1 MKYYGNQIWNAATPS
16 IRKATL
22 LMDEAAFR
30 ILQQQLEQYQLNYY
44 AAEKNGK
51 VKMVINYNDSHDIQ
65 KLIGK
70 KTASQIHWFPKSR
83 HYAPPAFNIIGNTKY
98 QELSQKSY
106 IRGNT
111 DLVLQV
117 AKQLEE
123 QGISFSGRIYNQNR
137 ATLTVQDQDQEKVLR
152 LYHDISEKRAAQYH
166 DAAALETVDISLS
179 NLPQQTFDEILPY
192 LKQTDISFSAR
203 AEKDHCIFSISQ
215 KDTGIFYQALVQ
227 AKFRSE
233 FHKGLKEL
241 GFTEQQD
248 AFLEP
253 FSVFLATQEA
263 AGKLTLDYTAYLN
276 PNYSNQQLQMI
287 CDLFQ
292 EYHKQSITEQ
302 ISADNPVLQKL
313 QQQKSQFD
321 AEITLNS
328 IIGNNP
334 FQPEQKNALIAAIQI
349 GIPHEL
355 LKKIDN
361 TYSAETINDFIQ
373 VYQTY
378 DMQKIQS
385 FLDSHQ
391 PETDSHSQ
399 EREKNSLT
407 KAFDEIKERFAQTE
421 QQALFLD
428 RLEKFVE
435 KNHITNN
442 VISSAFEKSHGF
454 RSAYGNE
461 KLLSSR
467 IFFGRLHPVSE
478 AIEHAVSNKTTV
490 IQTEP
495 QKAEPKP
502 TAEKEPSSVT
512 QEDFDVL
519 RTLEPRKSILNL
531 TEDELTAIPTW
542 KERFQKELA
551 EKSPFYRLEQ
561 GEWRDQEATQIPILS
576 IPSHDADFQS
586 VRADIKSRN
595 IERGSFT
602 NTDTGW
608 TIQVSRNGLEDSVKY
623 GHQHHDNA
631 VYDMLYQ
638 LPKLVEESIFL
649 DSTISEK
656 NNKNKAN
663 NTAFMH
669 KLYAVCKI
677 DDQPYLAKLTIEEF
691 ADGQKDTLKRMYN
704 VQDIKIEPLRL
715 LEFTDKQLARSV
727 LNDSTI
733 SIADLFTVVKEFDH
747 DFYLN
752 RTPQKASEHT
762 IQAEPNIPVP
772 DEITPDSSIESTPPP
787 IEKSTDSIEK
797 DTASHSQ
804 ESEVASSPEKEKNFT
819 ITNESLGEG
828 GLKSKFKNNITA
840 VKTLKTLEQEN
851 RSATD
856 AEKEILSKYVG
867 WGGIPQAFDKNNE
880 SWSTEYSQLKELLT
894 HQEYRQANASVLDA
908 FYTSPV
914 VIERQNGYK
923 SGFKYLP

>member
-30 ILQQQLEQYQLNYY
+30 ILQQQLEQYRLNYY

-123 QGISFSGRIYNQNR
+123 QGISFSGRVYNQNR

-152 LYHDISEKRAAQYH
+152 FYHDTSEKRAAQH
-166 DAAALETVDISLS
+166 QAAAALETVDISLP

-233 FHKGLKEL
+233 FHKSLKEL

-263 AGKLTLDYTAYLN
+263 SGKLTLDYTAYLN
-276 PNYSNQQLQMI
+276 PNYSNQQLQMV

-391 PETDSHSQ
+391 PETDNHSQ
-399 EREKNSLT
+399 GQEKNSLT
-407 KAFDEIKERFAQTE
+407 KAFDEIKKRFAQTE

-442 VISSAFEKSHGF
+442 IISSAFEKSHGF

-772 DEITPDSSIESTPPP
+772 DEITPDSSIEESTPPP
-787 IEKSTDSIEK
+787 IEKNTDSIEE

-804 ESEVASSPEKEKNFT
+804 KSEVASSPEKEKNFT

-867 WGGIPQAFDKNNE
+867 WGGIRIMNLGVQ
-880 SWSTEYSQLKELLT
+880 SIHS
-894 HQEYRQANASVLDA
+894 
-908 FYTSPV
+908 
-914 VIERQNGYK
+914 
-923 SGFKYLP
+923 

>member
-30 ILQQQLEQYQLNYY
+30 ILQQQLEQYRLNYY

-83 HYAPPAFNIIGNTKY
+83 HYVPPAFNIIGNTKY

-137 ATLTVQDQDQEKVLR
+137 ATLTVQDKDQEKVLR
-152 LYHDISEKRAAQYH
+152 FYHDISEKRAAQYQ
-166 DAAALETVDISLS
+166 DAAALETVDISLP

-227 AKFRSE
+227 AKSRSE
-233 FHKGLKEL
+233 FHKSLKEL

-263 AGKLTLDYTAYLN
+263 EGKLTLDYTAYLN
-276 PNYSNQQLQMI
+276 PNYSNQQLQMV

-399 EREKNSLT
+399 AREKNSLT

-442 VISSAFEKSHGF
+442 IISSAFEKSHGF

-733 SIADLFTVVKEFDH
+733 SIADLFTVVKEFEA
-747 DFYLN
+747 
-752 RTPQKASEHT
+752 TPHNCQTS
-762 IQAEPNIPVP
+762 
-772 DEITPDSSIESTPPP
+772 
-787 IEKSTDSIEK
+787 
-797 DTASHSQ
+797 
-804 ESEVASSPEKEKNFT
+804 KNM
-819 ITNESLGEG
+819 I
-828 GLKSKFKNNITA
+828 
-840 VKTLKTLEQEN
+840 
-851 RSATD
+851 
-856 AEKEILSKYVG
+856 
-867 WGGIPQAFDKNNE
+867 
-880 SWSTEYSQLKELLT
+880 
-894 HQEYRQANASVLDA
+894 
-908 FYTSPV
+908 
-914 VIERQNGYK
+914 
-923 SGFKYLP
+923 

>member
-638 LPKLVEESIFL
+638 LPKLVEESI
-649 DSTISEK
+649 
-656 NNKNKAN
+656 
-663 NTAFMH
+663 
-669 KLYAVCKI
+669 LY
-677 DDQPYLAKLTIEEF
+677 L
-691 ADGQKDTLKRMYN
+691 LK
-704 VQDIKIEPLRL
+704 
-715 LEFTDKQLARSV
+715 
-727 LNDSTI
+727 
-733 SIADLFTVVKEFDH
+733 
-747 DFYLN
+747 
-752 RTPQKASEHT
+752 
-762 IQAEPNIPVP
+762 
-772 DEITPDSSIESTPPP
+772 
-787 IEKSTDSIEK
+787 
-797 DTASHSQ
+797 
-804 ESEVASSPEKEKNFT
+804 
-819 ITNESLGEG
+819 
-828 GLKSKFKNNITA
+828 
-840 VKTLKTLEQEN
+840 
-851 RSATD
+851 
-856 AEKEILSKYVG
+856 
-867 WGGIPQAFDKNNE
+867 
-880 SWSTEYSQLKELLT
+880 
-894 HQEYRQANASVLDA
+894 
-908 FYTSPV
+908 
-914 VIERQNGYK
+914 
-923 SGFKYLP
+923 

>member
-30 ILQQQLEQYQLNYY
+30 ILQQQLEQYRLNYY

-123 QGISFSGRIYNQNR
+123 QGISFSGRVYNQNR

-152 LYHDISEKRAAQYH
+152 FYHDTSEKRAAQH
-166 DAAALETVDISLS
+166 QAAAALETVDISLP

-233 FHKGLKEL
+233 FHKSLKEL

-263 AGKLTLDYTAYLN
+263 SGKLTLDYTAYLN
-276 PNYSNQQLQMI
+276 PNYSNQQLQMV

-334 FQPEQKNALIAAIQI
+334 FRPEQKNALIAAIQI

-391 PETDSHSQ
+391 PETDNHSQ
-399 EREKNSLT
+399 GQEKNSLT
-407 KAFDEIKERFAQTE
+407 KAFDEIKKRFAQTE
-421 QQALFLD
+421 KQALFLD

-435 KNHITNN
+435 KNHITSN

-478 AIEHAVSNKTTV
+478 AIEQAVSNKTAV
-490 IQTEP
+490 IQTES

-502 TAEKEPSSVT
+502 IAEKEPSSVT

-531 TEDELTAIPTW
+531 TEDELATIPTW

-561 GEWRDQEATQIPILS
+561 GEWRNQETTQIPILS

-602 NTDTGW
+602 NADTGW

-638 LPKLVEESIFL
+638 LPKLVEESC
-649 DSTISEK
+649 E
-656 NNKNKAN
+656 
-663 NTAFMH
+663 
-669 KLYAVCKI
+669 
-677 DDQPYLAKLTIEEF
+677 LTRE
-691 ADGQKDTLKRMYN
+691 T
-704 VQDIKIEPLRL
+704 
-715 LEFTDKQLARSV
+715 
-727 LNDSTI
+727 
-733 SIADLFTVVKEFDH
+733 
-747 DFYLN
+747 
-752 RTPQKASEHT
+752 
-762 IQAEPNIPVP
+762 
-772 DEITPDSSIESTPPP
+772 
-787 IEKSTDSIEK
+787 
-797 DTASHSQ
+797 
-804 ESEVASSPEKEKNFT
+804 
-819 ITNESLGEG
+819 
-828 GLKSKFKNNITA
+828 
-840 VKTLKTLEQEN
+840 
-851 RSATD
+851 
-856 AEKEILSKYVG
+856 
-867 WGGIPQAFDKNNE
+867 
-880 SWSTEYSQLKELLT
+880 
-894 HQEYRQANASVLDA
+894 
-908 FYTSPV
+908 
-914 VIERQNGYK
+914 
-923 SGFKYLP
+923 

>member
-715 LEFTDKQLARSV
+715 LV
-727 LNDSTI
+727 LC
-733 SIADLFTVVKEFDH
+733 
-747 DFYLN
+747 
-752 RTPQKASEHT
+752 
-762 IQAEPNIPVP
+762 NI
-772 DEITPDSSIESTPPP
+772 
-787 IEKSTDSIEK
+787 
-797 DTASHSQ
+797 
-804 ESEVASSPEKEKNFT
+804 
-819 ITNESLGEG
+819 
-828 GLKSKFKNNITA
+828 
-840 VKTLKTLEQEN
+840 
-851 RSATD
+851 
-856 AEKEILSKYVG
+856 
-867 WGGIPQAFDKNNE
+867 
-880 SWSTEYSQLKELLT
+880 
-894 HQEYRQANASVLDA
+894 
-908 FYTSPV
+908 
-914 VIERQNGYK
+914 
-923 SGFKYLP
+923 

>member
-30 ILQQQLEQYQLNYY
+30 ILQQQLEQYRLNYY

-83 HYAPPAFNIIGNTKY
+83 HYVPPAFNIIGNTKY

-137 ATLTVQDQDQEKVLR
+137 ATLTVQDKDQEKVLR
-152 LYHDISEKRAAQYH
+152 FYHDISEKRAAQYQ
-166 DAAALETVDISLS
+166 DAAALETVDISLP

-233 FHKGLKEL
+233 FHKSLKEL

-276 PNYSNQQLQMI
+276 PNYSNQQLQMV

-385 FLDSHQ
+385 FL
-391 PETDSHSQ
+391 P
-399 EREKNSLT
+399 
-407 KAFDEIKERFAQTE
+407 
-421 QQALFLD
+421 
-428 RLEKFVE
+428 
-435 KNHITNN
+435 
-442 VISSAFEKSHGF
+442 
-454 RSAYGNE
+454 
-461 KLLSSR
+461 
-467 IFFGRLHPVSE
+467 
-478 AIEHAVSNKTTV
+478 
-490 IQTEP
+490 
-495 QKAEPKP
+495 
-502 TAEKEPSSVT
+502 
-512 QEDFDVL
+512 
-519 RTLEPRKSILNL
+519 
-531 TEDELTAIPTW
+531 
-542 KERFQKELA
+542 
-551 EKSPFYRLEQ
+551 
-561 GEWRDQEATQIPILS
+561 LS
-576 IPSHDADFQS
+576 I
-586 VRADIKSRN
+586 
-595 IERGSFT
+595 
-602 NTDTGW
+602 
-608 TIQVSRNGLEDSVKY
+608 
-623 GHQHHDNA
+623 
-631 VYDMLYQ
+631 
-638 LPKLVEESIFL
+638 
-649 DSTISEK
+649 K
-656 NNKNKAN
+656 N
-663 NTAFMH
+663 
-669 KLYAVCKI
+669 
-677 DDQPYLAKLTIEEF
+677 
-691 ADGQKDTLKRMYN
+691 
-704 VQDIKIEPLRL
+704 
-715 LEFTDKQLARSV
+715 
-727 LNDSTI
+727 
-733 SIADLFTVVKEFDH
+733 
-747 DFYLN
+747 
-752 RTPQKASEHT
+752 
-762 IQAEPNIPVP
+762 
-772 DEITPDSSIESTPPP
+772 
-787 IEKSTDSIEK
+787 
-797 DTASHSQ
+797 
-804 ESEVASSPEKEKNFT
+804 
-819 ITNESLGEG
+819 
-828 GLKSKFKNNITA
+828 
-840 VKTLKTLEQEN
+840 
-851 RSATD
+851 
-856 AEKEILSKYVG
+856 
-867 WGGIPQAFDKNNE
+867 
-880 SWSTEYSQLKELLT
+880 
-894 HQEYRQANASVLDA
+894 
-908 FYTSPV
+908 
-914 VIERQNGYK
+914 
-923 SGFKYLP
+923 

>member
-166 DAAALETVDISLS
+166 DAAALETVDISLP

-435 KNHITNN
+435 KNHID
-442 VISSAFEKSHGF
+442 
-454 RSAYGNE
+454 R
-461 KLLSSR
+461 LSSQVQ
-467 IFFGRLHPVSE
+467 H
-478 AIEHAVSNKTTV
+478 N
-490 IQTEP
+490 Q
-495 QKAEPKP
+495 
-502 TAEKEPSSVT
+502 
-512 QEDFDVL
+512 
-519 RTLEPRKSILNL
+519 RK
-531 TEDELTAIPTW
+531 
-542 KERFQKELA
+542 
-551 EKSPFYRLEQ
+551 
-561 GEWRDQEATQIPILS
+561 
-576 IPSHDADFQS
+576 
-586 VRADIKSRN
+586 
-595 IERGSFT
+595 
-602 NTDTGW
+602 
-608 TIQVSRNGLEDSVKY
+608 
-623 GHQHHDNA
+623 
-631 VYDMLYQ
+631 
-638 LPKLVEESIFL
+638 
-649 DSTISEK
+649 
-656 NNKNKAN
+656 
-663 NTAFMH
+663 
-669 KLYAVCKI
+669 
-677 DDQPYLAKLTIEEF
+677 
-691 ADGQKDTLKRMYN
+691 
-704 VQDIKIEPLRL
+704 
-715 LEFTDKQLARSV
+715 
-727 LNDSTI
+727 
-733 SIADLFTVVKEFDH
+733 
-747 DFYLN
+747 
-752 RTPQKASEHT
+752 
-762 IQAEPNIPVP
+762 
-772 DEITPDSSIESTPPP
+772 
-787 IEKSTDSIEK
+787 
-797 DTASHSQ
+797 
-804 ESEVASSPEKEKNFT
+804 
-819 ITNESLGEG
+819 
-828 GLKSKFKNNITA
+828 KF
-840 VKTLKTLEQEN
+840 
-851 RSATD
+851 
-856 AEKEILSKYVG
+856 
-867 WGGIPQAFDKNNE
+867 
-880 SWSTEYSQLKELLT
+880 
-894 HQEYRQANASVLDA
+894 
-908 FYTSPV
+908 
-914 VIERQNGYK
+914 
-923 SGFKYLP
+923 

>member
-30 ILQQQLEQYQLNYY
+30 ILQQQLEQYRLNYY

-83 HYAPPAFNIIGNTKY
+83 HYVPPAFNIIGNTKY

-137 ATLTVQDQDQEKVLR
+137 ATLTVQDKDQEKVLR
-152 LYHDISEKRAAQYH
+152 FYHDISEKRAAQYQ
-166 DAAALETVDISLS
+166 DAAALETVDISLP

-233 FHKGLKEL
+233 FHKSLKEL

-276 PNYSNQQLQMI
+276 PNYSNQQLQMV

-656 NNKNKAN
+656 
-663 NTAFMH
+663 T
-669 KLYAVCKI
+669 
-677 DDQPYLAKLTIEEF
+677 
-691 ADGQKDTLKRMYN
+691 
-704 VQDIKIEPLRL
+704 IKIKQTTQPLC
-715 LEFTDKQLARSV
+715 TSY
-727 LNDSTI
+727 T
-733 SIADLFTVVKEFDH
+733 LFAK
-747 DFYLN
+747 
-752 RTPQKASEHT
+752 
-762 IQAEPNIPVP
+762 
-772 DEITPDSSIESTPPP
+772 
-787 IEKSTDSIEK
+787 
-797 DTASHSQ
+797 
-804 ESEVASSPEKEKNFT
+804 
-819 ITNESLGEG
+819 
-828 GLKSKFKNNITA
+828 
-840 VKTLKTLEQEN
+840 
-851 RSATD
+851 
-856 AEKEILSKYVG
+856 
-867 WGGIPQAFDKNNE
+867 
-880 SWSTEYSQLKELLT
+880 
-894 HQEYRQANASVLDA
+894 
-908 FYTSPV
+908 
-914 VIERQNGYK
+914 
-923 SGFKYLP
+923 

>member
-30 ILQQQLEQYQLNYY
+30 ILQQQLEQYRLNYY

-123 QGISFSGRIYNQNR
+123 QGISFSGRVYNQNR

-152 LYHDISEKRAAQYH
+152 FYHDTSEKRAAQH
-166 DAAALETVDISLS
+166 QAAAALETVDISLP

-233 FHKGLKEL
+233 FHKSLKEL

-263 AGKLTLDYTAYLN
+263 SGKLTLDYTAYLN
-276 PNYSNQQLQMI
+276 PNYSNQQLQMV

-391 PETDSHSQ
+391 PETDNHSQ
-399 EREKNSLT
+399 GQEKNSLT
-407 KAFDEIKERFAQTE
+407 KAFDEIKKRFAQTE
-421 QQALFLD
+421 KQALFLD

-435 KNHITNN
+435 KNHITSN

-478 AIEHAVSNKTTV
+478 AIEQAVSNKTAV
-490 IQTEP
+490 IQTES

-502 TAEKEPSSVT
+502 IAEKEPSSVT

-531 TEDELTAIPTW
+531 TEDELAAIPTW

-561 GEWRDQEATQIPILS
+561 GEWRNQETTQIPILS

-602 NTDTGW
+602 NADTGW

-623 GHQHHDNA
+623 GHQHHDN
-631 VYDMLYQ
+631 
-638 LPKLVEESIFL
+638 
-649 DSTISEK
+649 
-656 NNKNKAN
+656 
-663 NTAFMH
+663 
-669 KLYAVCKI
+669 
-677 DDQPYLAKLTIEEF
+677 
-691 ADGQKDTLKRMYN
+691 
-704 VQDIKIEPLRL
+704 DI
-715 LEFTDKQLARSV
+715 V
-727 LNDSTI
+727 
-733 SIADLFTVVKEFDH
+733 
-747 DFYLN
+747 
-752 RTPQKASEHT
+752 
-762 IQAEPNIPVP
+762 NIP
-772 DEITPDSSIESTPPP
+772 
-787 IEKSTDSIEK
+787 
-797 DTASHSQ
+797 
-804 ESEVASSPEKEKNFT
+804 
-819 ITNESLGEG
+819 
-828 GLKSKFKNNITA
+828 
-840 VKTLKTLEQEN
+840 
-851 RSATD
+851 
-856 AEKEILSKYVG
+856 
-867 WGGIPQAFDKNNE
+867 
-880 SWSTEYSQLKELLT
+880 
-894 HQEYRQANASVLDA
+894 
-908 FYTSPV
+908 
-914 VIERQNGYK
+914 
-923 SGFKYLP
+923 

>member
-30 ILQQQLEQYQLNYY
+30 ILQQQLEQYRLNYY

-83 HYAPPAFNIIGNTKY
+83 HYVPPAFNIIGNTKY

-137 ATLTVQDQDQEKVLR
+137 ATLTVQDKDQEKVLR
-152 LYHDISEKRAAQYH
+152 FYHDISEKRAAQYQ
-166 DAAALETVDISLS
+166 DAAALETVDISLP

-227 AKFRSE
+227 AKSRSE
-233 FHKGLKEL
+233 FHKSLKEL

-263 AGKLTLDYTAYLN
+263 EGKLTLDYTAYLN
-276 PNYSNQQLQMI
+276 PNYSNQQLQMV

-399 EREKNSLT
+399 AREKNSLT

-442 VISSAFEKSHGF
+442 IISSAFEKSHGF

-649 DSTISEK
+649 DSC
-656 NNKNKAN
+656 
-663 NTAFMH
+663 
-669 KLYAVCKI
+669 VC
-677 DDQPYLAKLTIEEF
+677 Q
-691 ADGQKDTLKRMYN
+691 
-704 VQDIKIEPLRL
+704 V
-715 LEFTDKQLARSV
+715 
-727 LNDSTI
+727 
-733 SIADLFTVVKEFDH
+733 
-747 DFYLN
+747 
-752 RTPQKASEHT
+752 
-762 IQAEPNIPVP
+762 
-772 DEITPDSSIESTPPP
+772 ES
-787 IEKSTDSIEK
+787 
-797 DTASHSQ
+797 A
-804 ESEVASSPEKEKNFT
+804 
-819 ITNESLGEG
+819 
-828 GLKSKFKNNITA
+828 
-840 VKTLKTLEQEN
+840 
-851 RSATD
+851 
-856 AEKEILSKYVG
+856 
-867 WGGIPQAFDKNNE
+867 
-880 SWSTEYSQLKELLT
+880 
-894 HQEYRQANASVLDA
+894 
-908 FYTSPV
+908 
-914 VIERQNGYK
+914 
-923 SGFKYLP
+923 

>member
-30 ILQQQLEQYQLNYY
+30 ILQQQLEQYRLNYY

-83 HYAPPAFNIIGNTKY
+83 HYVPPAFNIIGNTKY

-137 ATLTVQDQDQEKVLR
+137 ATLTVQDKDQEKVLR
-152 LYHDISEKRAAQYH
+152 FYHDISEKRAAQYQ
-166 DAAALETVDISLS
+166 DAAALETVDISLP

-233 FHKGLKEL
+233 FHKSLKEL

-263 AGKLTLDYTAYLN
+263 EGKLTLNYTAYLN
-276 PNYSNQQLQMI
+276 PNYSNQQLQMV

-328 IIGNNP
+328 IIGNNS

-378 DMQKIQS
+378 DIQKIQS

-421 QQALFLD
+421 QQVLFLD

-502 TAEKEPSSVT
+502 TAEKESSSVT

-519 RTLEPRKSILNL
+519 RILEPRKSILNL

-704 VQDIKIEPLRL
+704 VQDI
-715 LEFTDKQLARSV
+715 
-727 LNDSTI
+727 
-733 SIADLFTVVKEFDH
+733 
-747 DFYLN
+747 
-752 RTPQKASEHT
+752 
-762 IQAEPNIPVP
+762 
-772 DEITPDSSIESTPPP
+772 
-787 IEKSTDSIEK
+787 
-797 DTASHSQ
+797 
-804 ESEVASSPEKEKNFT
+804 NF
-819 ITNESLGEG
+819 
-828 GLKSKFKNNITA
+828 
-840 VKTLKTLEQEN
+840 
-851 RSATD
+851 
-856 AEKEILSKYVG
+856 
-867 WGGIPQAFDKNNE
+867 
-880 SWSTEYSQLKELLT
+880 
-894 HQEYRQANASVLDA
+894 
-908 FYTSPV
+908 
-914 VIERQNGYK
+914 
-923 SGFKYLP
+923 

>member
-30 ILQQQLEQYQLNYY
+30 ILQQQLEQYRLNYY

-83 HYAPPAFNIIGNTKY
+83 HYVPPAFNIIGNTKY

-137 ATLTVQDQDQEKVLR
+137 ATLTVQDKDQEKVLR
-152 LYHDISEKRAAQYH
+152 FYHDISEKRAAQYQ
-166 DAAALETVDISLS
+166 DAAALETVDISLP

-227 AKFRSE
+227 AKSRSE
-233 FHKGLKEL
+233 FHKSLKEL

-263 AGKLTLDYTAYLN
+263 EGKLTLDYTAYLN
-276 PNYSNQQLQMI
+276 PNYSNQQLQMV

-399 EREKNSLT
+399 AREKNSLT

-442 VISSAFEKSHGF
+442 IISSAFEKSHGF

-691 ADGQKDTLKRMYN
+691 ADGQKDTLKRMY
-704 VQDIKIEPLRL
+704 K
-715 LEFTDKQLARSV
+715 
-727 LNDSTI
+727 
-733 SIADLFTVVKEFDH
+733 
-747 DFYLN
+747 N
-752 RTPQKASEHT
+752 R
-762 IQAEPNIPVP
+762 
-772 DEITPDSSIESTPPP
+772 
-787 IEKSTDSIEK
+787 
-797 DTASHSQ
+797 
-804 ESEVASSPEKEKNFT
+804 
-819 ITNESLGEG
+819 
-828 GLKSKFKNNITA
+828 
-840 VKTLKTLEQEN
+840 
-851 RSATD
+851 AT
-856 AEKEILSKYVG
+856 
-867 WGGIPQAFDKNNE
+867 
-880 SWSTEYSQLKELLT
+880 
-894 HQEYRQANASVLDA
+894 
-908 FYTSPV
+908 
-914 VIERQNGYK
+914 
-923 SGFKYLP
+923 

>member
-30 ILQQQLEQYQLNYY
+30 ILQQQLEQYRLNYY

-83 HYAPPAFNIIGNTKY
+83 HYVPPAFNIIGNTKY

-137 ATLTVQDQDQEKVLR
+137 ATLTVQDKDQEKVLR
-152 LYHDISEKRAAQYH
+152 FYHDILEKRAAQYQ
-166 DAAALETVDISLS
+166 DAAALETVDISLP

-233 FHKGLKEL
+233 FHKSLKEL

-253 FSVFLATQEA
+253 FSVFLSTQEA

-276 PNYSNQQLQMI
+276 PNYSNQQLQMV

-656 NNKNKAN
+656 
-663 NTAFMH
+663 T
-669 KLYAVCKI
+669 
-677 DDQPYLAKLTIEEF
+677 
-691 ADGQKDTLKRMYN
+691 
-704 VQDIKIEPLRL
+704 IKIKQTTQPLC
-715 LEFTDKQLARSV
+715 TSY
-727 LNDSTI
+727 T
-733 SIADLFTVVKEFDH
+733 LFAK
-747 DFYLN
+747 
-752 RTPQKASEHT
+752 
-762 IQAEPNIPVP
+762 
-772 DEITPDSSIESTPPP
+772 
-787 IEKSTDSIEK
+787 
-797 DTASHSQ
+797 
-804 ESEVASSPEKEKNFT
+804 
-819 ITNESLGEG
+819 
-828 GLKSKFKNNITA
+828 
-840 VKTLKTLEQEN
+840 
-851 RSATD
+851 
-856 AEKEILSKYVG
+856 
-867 WGGIPQAFDKNNE
+867 
-880 SWSTEYSQLKELLT
+880 
-894 HQEYRQANASVLDA
+894 
-908 FYTSPV
+908 
-914 VIERQNGYK
+914 
-923 SGFKYLP
+923 

>member
-166 DAAALETVDISLS
+166 DAAALETVDISLP

-638 LPKLVEESIFL
+638 LPKLVEESIL
-649 DSTISEK
+649 PLSIK
-656 NNKNKAN
+656 N
-663 NTAFMH
+663 
-669 KLYAVCKI
+669 
-677 DDQPYLAKLTIEEF
+677 
-691 ADGQKDTLKRMYN
+691 
-704 VQDIKIEPLRL
+704 
-715 LEFTDKQLARSV
+715 
-727 LNDSTI
+727 
-733 SIADLFTVVKEFDH
+733 
-747 DFYLN
+747 
-752 RTPQKASEHT
+752 
-762 IQAEPNIPVP
+762 
-772 DEITPDSSIESTPPP
+772 
-787 IEKSTDSIEK
+787 
-797 DTASHSQ
+797 
-804 ESEVASSPEKEKNFT
+804 
-819 ITNESLGEG
+819 
-828 GLKSKFKNNITA
+828 
-840 VKTLKTLEQEN
+840 
-851 RSATD
+851 
-856 AEKEILSKYVG
+856 
-867 WGGIPQAFDKNNE
+867 
-880 SWSTEYSQLKELLT
+880 
-894 HQEYRQANASVLDA
+894 
-908 FYTSPV
+908 
-914 VIERQNGYK
+914 
-923 SGFKYLP
+923 

>member
-30 ILQQQLEQYQLNYY
+30 ILQQQLEQYRLNYY

-123 QGISFSGRIYNQNR
+123 QGISFSGRVYNQNR

-152 LYHDISEKRAAQYH
+152 FYHDTSEKRAAQH
-166 DAAALETVDISLS
+166 QAAAALETVDISLP

-233 FHKGLKEL
+233 FHKSLKEL

-263 AGKLTLDYTAYLN
+263 SGKLTLDYTAYLN
-276 PNYSNQQLQMI
+276 PNYSNQQLQMV

-391 PETDSHSQ
+391 PETDNHSQ
-399 EREKNSLT
+399 GQEKNSLT
-407 KAFDEIKERFAQTE
+407 KAFDEIKKRFAQTE

-442 VISSAFEKSHGF
+442 IISSAFEKSHGF

-772 DEITPDSSIESTPPP
+772 DEITPDSSIEESTPLP
-787 IEKSTDSIEK
+787 IEKATDSVEE
-797 DTASHSQ
+797 DTASRSQ
-804 ESEVASSPEKEKNFT
+804 KSEVASSPEKEKNFT

-856 AEKEILSKYVG
+856 AEKEILSKIRRLG
-867 WGGIPQAFDKNNE
+867 WN
-880 SWSTEYSQLKELLT
+880 S
-894 HQEYRQANASVLDA
+894 AS
-908 FYTSPV
+908 F
-914 VIERQNGYK
+914 
-923 SGFKYLP
+923 

>member
-30 ILQQQLEQYQLNYY
+30 ILQQQLEQYRLNYY

-83 HYAPPAFNIIGNTKY
+83 HYVPPAFNIIGNTKY

-137 ATLTVQDQDQEKVLR
+137 ATLTVQDKDQEKVLR
-152 LYHDISEKRAAQYH
+152 FYHDISEKRAAQYQ
-166 DAAALETVDISLS
+166 DAAALETVDISLP

-233 FHKGLKEL
+233 FHKSLKEL

-276 PNYSNQQLQMI
+276 PNYSNQQLQMV

-542 KERFQKELA
+542 KERFQKELT

-656 NNKNKAN
+656 NNK
-663 NTAFMH
+663 
-669 KLYAVCKI
+669 
-677 DDQPYLAKLTIEEF
+677 
-691 ADGQKDTLKRMYN
+691 
-704 VQDIKIEPLRL
+704 
-715 LEFTDKQLARSV
+715 
-727 LNDSTI
+727 
-733 SIADLFTVVKEFDH
+733 
-747 DFYLN
+747 
-752 RTPQKASEHT
+752 RTFQ
-762 IQAEPNIPVP
+762 
-772 DEITPDSSIESTPPP
+772 
-787 IEKSTDSIEK
+787 
-797 DTASHSQ
+797 
-804 ESEVASSPEKEKNFT
+804 
-819 ITNESLGEG
+819 
-828 GLKSKFKNNITA
+828 
-840 VKTLKTLEQEN
+840 
-851 RSATD
+851 
-856 AEKEILSKYVG
+856 
-867 WGGIPQAFDKNNE
+867 
-880 SWSTEYSQLKELLT
+880 
-894 HQEYRQANASVLDA
+894 
-908 FYTSPV
+908 
-914 VIERQNGYK
+914 
-923 SGFKYLP
+923 

>member
-166 DAAALETVDISLS
+166 DAAALETVDISLP

-542 KERFQKELA
+542 KERFQKELT

-669 KLYAVCKI
+669 KL
-677 DDQPYLAKLTIEEF
+677 
-691 ADGQKDTLKRMYN
+691 
-704 VQDIKIEPLRL
+704 
-715 LEFTDKQLARSV
+715 
-727 LNDSTI
+727 
-733 SIADLFTVVKEFDH
+733 
-747 DFYLN
+747 
-752 RTPQKASEHT
+752 
-762 IQAEPNIPVP
+762 
-772 DEITPDSSIESTPPP
+772 
-787 IEKSTDSIEK
+787 
-797 DTASHSQ
+797 
-804 ESEVASSPEKEKNFT
+804 
-819 ITNESLGEG
+819 
-828 GLKSKFKNNITA
+828 
-840 VKTLKTLEQEN
+840 
-851 RSATD
+851 
-856 AEKEILSKYVG
+856 
-867 WGGIPQAFDKNNE
+867 
-880 SWSTEYSQLKELLT
+880 
-894 HQEYRQANASVLDA
+894 
-908 FYTSPV
+908 
-914 VIERQNGYK
+914 
-923 SGFKYLP
+923 

>member
-30 ILQQQLEQYQLNYY
+30 ILQQQLEQYRLNYY

-83 HYAPPAFNIIGNTKY
+83 HYVPPAFNIIGNTKY

-137 ATLTVQDQDQEKVLR
+137 ATLTVQDKDQEKVLR
-152 LYHDISEKRAAQYH
+152 FYHDISEKRAAQYQ
-166 DAAALETVDISLS
+166 DAAALETVDISLP

-227 AKFRSE
+227 AKSRSE
-233 FHKGLKEL
+233 FHKSLKEL

-263 AGKLTLDYTAYLN
+263 EGKLTLDYTAYLN
-276 PNYSNQQLQMI
+276 PNYSNQQLQMV

-399 EREKNSLT
+399 AREKNSLT

-442 VISSAFEKSHGF
+442 IISSAFEKSHGF

-715 LEFTDKQLARSV
+715 LEFTDNS
-727 LNDSTI
+727 
-733 SIADLFTVVKEFDH
+733 
-747 DFYLN
+747 
-752 RTPQKASEHT
+752 
-762 IQAEPNIPVP
+762 
-772 DEITPDSSIESTPPP
+772 
-787 IEKSTDSIEK
+787 
-797 DTASHSQ
+797 
-804 ESEVASSPEKEKNFT
+804 
-819 ITNESLGEG
+819 
-828 GLKSKFKNNITA
+828 
-840 VKTLKTLEQEN
+840 
-851 RSATD
+851 
-856 AEKEILSKYVG
+856 
-867 WGGIPQAFDKNNE
+867 
-880 SWSTEYSQLKELLT
+880 
-894 HQEYRQANASVLDA
+894 
-908 FYTSPV
+908 
-914 VIERQNGYK
+914 
-923 SGFKYLP
+923 

>member
-30 ILQQQLEQYQLNYY
+30 ILQQQLEQYRLNYY

-123 QGISFSGRIYNQNR
+123 QGISFSGRVYNQNR

-152 LYHDISEKRAAQYH
+152 FYHDTSEKRAAQH
-166 DAAALETVDISLS
+166 QAAAALETVDISLP

-233 FHKGLKEL
+233 FHKSLKEL

-263 AGKLTLDYTAYLN
+263 SGKLTLDYTAYLN
-276 PNYSNQQLQMI
+276 PNYSNQQLQMV

-373 VYQTY
+373 VCQTY

-391 PETDSHSQ
+391 PETDNHSQ
-399 EREKNSLT
+399 GQEKNSLT
-407 KAFDEIKERFAQTE
+407 KAFDEIKKRFAQTE
-421 QQALFLD
+421 KQALFLD

-435 KNHITNN
+435 KNHITSN

-478 AIEHAVSNKTTV
+478 AIEQAVSNKTAV
-490 IQTEP
+490 IQTES

-502 TAEKEPSSVT
+502 IAEKEPSSVT

-531 TEDELTAIPTW
+531 TEDELAAIPTW

-561 GEWRDQEATQIPILS
+561 GEWRNQETTQIPILS

-602 NTDTGW
+602 NADTGW

-669 KLYAVCKI
+669 KLYAVCYI
-677 DDQPYLAKLTIEEF
+677 C
-691 ADGQKDTLKRMYN
+691 
-704 VQDIKIEPLRL
+704 
-715 LEFTDKQLARSV
+715 
-727 LNDSTI
+727 
-733 SIADLFTVVKEFDH
+733 
-747 DFYLN
+747 
-752 RTPQKASEHT
+752 
-762 IQAEPNIPVP
+762 
-772 DEITPDSSIESTPPP
+772 
-787 IEKSTDSIEK
+787 
-797 DTASHSQ
+797 
-804 ESEVASSPEKEKNFT
+804 
-819 ITNESLGEG
+819 
-828 GLKSKFKNNITA
+828 
-840 VKTLKTLEQEN
+840 
-851 RSATD
+851 
-856 AEKEILSKYVG
+856 
-867 WGGIPQAFDKNNE
+867 
-880 SWSTEYSQLKELLT
+880 
-894 HQEYRQANASVLDA
+894 
-908 FYTSPV
+908 
-914 VIERQNGYK
+914 
-923 SGFKYLP
+923 

>member
-30 ILQQQLEQYQLNYY
+30 ILQQQLEQYRLNYY

-83 HYAPPAFNIIGNTKY
+83 HYVPPAFNIIGNTKY

-137 ATLTVQDQDQEKVLR
+137 ATLTVQDKDQEKVLR
-152 LYHDISEKRAAQYH
+152 FYHDISEKRAAQYQ
-166 DAAALETVDISLS
+166 DAAALETVDISLP

-227 AKFRSE
+227 AKSRSE
-233 FHKGLKEL
+233 FHKSLKEL

-263 AGKLTLDYTAYLN
+263 EGKLTLDYTAYLN
-276 PNYSNQQLQMI
+276 PNYSNQQLQMV

-399 EREKNSLT
+399 AREKNSLT

-442 VISSAFEKSHGF
+442 IISSAFEKSHGF

-733 SIADLFTVVKEFDH
+733 H
-747 DFYLN
+747 
-752 RTPQKASEHT
+752 EHLHRGYRYHSLRSGLQRP
-762 IQAEPNIPVP
+762 IRP
-772 DEITPDSSIESTPPP
+772 DRHQSRCRQPSKRFLRCP
-787 IEKSTDSIEK
+787 KSC
-797 DTASHSQ
+797 
-804 ESEVASSPEKEKNFT
+804 
-819 ITNESLGEG
+819 
-828 GLKSKFKNNITA
+828 
-840 VKTLKTLEQEN
+840 
-851 RSATD
+851 
-856 AEKEILSKYVG
+856 
-867 WGGIPQAFDKNNE
+867 
-880 SWSTEYSQLKELLT
+880 
-894 HQEYRQANASVLDA
+894 
-908 FYTSPV
+908 
-914 VIERQNGYK
+914 
-923 SGFKYLP
+923 

>member
-30 ILQQQLEQYQLNYY
+30 ILQQQLEQYRLNYY

-123 QGISFSGRIYNQNR
+123 QGISFSGRVYNQNR

-152 LYHDISEKRAAQYH
+152 FYHDTSEKRAAQH
-166 DAAALETVDISLS
+166 QAAAALETVDISLP

-233 FHKGLKEL
+233 FHKSLKEL

-263 AGKLTLDYTAYLN
+263 SGKLTLDYTAYLN
-276 PNYSNQQLQMI
+276 PNYSNQQLQMV

-391 PETDSHSQ
+391 PETDNHSQ
-399 EREKNSLT
+399 GQEKNSLT
-407 KAFDEIKERFAQTE
+407 KAFDEIKKRFAQTE

-442 VISSAFEKSHGF
+442 IISSAFEKSHGF

-656 NNKNKAN
+656 
-663 NTAFMH
+663 
-669 KLYAVCKI
+669 
-677 DDQPYLAKLTIEEF
+677 
-691 ADGQKDTLKRMYN
+691 
-704 VQDIKIEPLRL
+704 
-715 LEFTDKQLARSV
+715 KQ
-727 LNDSTI
+727 
-733 SIADLFTVVKEFDH
+733 
-747 DFYLN
+747 
-752 RTPQKASEHT
+752 
-762 IQAEPNIPVP
+762 
-772 DEITPDSSIESTPPP
+772 
-787 IEKSTDSIEK
+787 
-797 DTASHSQ
+797 
-804 ESEVASSPEKEKNFT
+804 
-819 ITNESLGEG
+819 
-828 GLKSKFKNNITA
+828 
-840 VKTLKTLEQEN
+840 
-851 RSATD
+851 
-856 AEKEILSKYVG
+856 
-867 WGGIPQAFDKNNE
+867 
-880 SWSTEYSQLKELLT
+880 
-894 HQEYRQANASVLDA
+894 
-908 FYTSPV
+908 
-914 VIERQNGYK
+914 
-923 SGFKYLP
+923 

>member
-30 ILQQQLEQYQLNYY
+30 ILQQQLEQYRLNYY

-123 QGISFSGRIYNQNR
+123 QGISFSGRVYNQNR

-152 LYHDISEKRAAQYH
+152 FYHDTSEKRAAQH
-166 DAAALETVDISLS
+166 QAAAALETVDISLP

-233 FHKGLKEL
+233 FHKSLKEL

-263 AGKLTLDYTAYLN
+263 SGKLTLDYTAYLN
-276 PNYSNQQLQMI
+276 PNYSNQQLQMV

-391 PETDSHSQ
+391 PETDNHSQ
-399 EREKNSLT
+399 GQEKNSLT
-407 KAFDEIKERFAQTE
+407 KAFDEIKKRFAQTE

-442 VISSAFEKSHGF
+442 IISSAFEKSHGF

-677 DDQPYLAKLTIEEF
+677 DDQPYLAKLT
-691 ADGQKDTLKRMYN
+691 
-704 VQDIKIEPLRL
+704 
-715 LEFTDKQLARSV
+715 
-727 LNDSTI
+727 
-733 SIADLFTVVKEFDH
+733 
-747 DFYLN
+747 
-752 RTPQKASEHT
+752 
-762 IQAEPNIPVP
+762 
-772 DEITPDSSIESTPPP
+772 
-787 IEKSTDSIEK
+787 
-797 DTASHSQ
+797 
-804 ESEVASSPEKEKNFT
+804 
-819 ITNESLGEG
+819 
-828 GLKSKFKNNITA
+828 
-840 VKTLKTLEQEN
+840 
-851 RSATD
+851 
-856 AEKEILSKYVG
+856 
-867 WGGIPQAFDKNNE
+867 
-880 SWSTEYSQLKELLT
+880 
-894 HQEYRQANASVLDA
+894 
-908 FYTSPV
+908 
-914 VIERQNGYK
+914 
-923 SGFKYLP
+923 

>member
-30 ILQQQLEQYQLNYY
+30 ILQQQLEQYRLNYY

-123 QGISFSGRIYNQNR
+123 QGISFSGRVYNQNR

-152 LYHDISEKRAAQYH
+152 FYHDTSEKRAAQH
-166 DAAALETVDISLS
+166 QAAAALETVDISLP

-233 FHKGLKEL
+233 FHKSLKEL

-263 AGKLTLDYTAYLN
+263 SGKLTLDYTAYLN
-276 PNYSNQQLQMI
+276 PNYSNQQLQMV

-391 PETDSHSQ
+391 PETDNHSQ
-399 EREKNSLT
+399 GQEKNSLT
-407 KAFDEIKERFAQTE
+407 KAFDEIKKRFAQTE

-442 VISSAFEKSHGF
+442 IISSAFEKSHGF

-623 GHQHHDNA
+623 GRMICFTNFPN
-631 VYDMLYQ
+631 L
-638 LPKLVEESIFL
+638 LK
-649 DSTISEK
+649 
-656 NNKNKAN
+656 KAFSL
-663 NTAFMH
+663 TALF
-669 KLYAVCKI
+669 
-677 DDQPYLAKLTIEEF
+677 
-691 ADGQKDTLKRMYN
+691 QKKT
-704 VQDIKIEPLRL
+704 IKIKQTTQPLC
-715 LEFTDKQLARSV
+715 TSY
-727 LNDSTI
+727 T
-733 SIADLFTVVKEFDH
+733 LFAK
-747 DFYLN
+747 
-752 RTPQKASEHT
+752 
-762 IQAEPNIPVP
+762 
-772 DEITPDSSIESTPPP
+772 
-787 IEKSTDSIEK
+787 
-797 DTASHSQ
+797 
-804 ESEVASSPEKEKNFT
+804 
-819 ITNESLGEG
+819 
-828 GLKSKFKNNITA
+828 
-840 VKTLKTLEQEN
+840 
-851 RSATD
+851 
-856 AEKEILSKYVG
+856 
-867 WGGIPQAFDKNNE
+867 
-880 SWSTEYSQLKELLT
+880 
-894 HQEYRQANASVLDA
+894 
-908 FYTSPV
+908 
-914 VIERQNGYK
+914 
-923 SGFKYLP
+923 

>member
-677 DDQPYLAKLTIEEF
+677 DDQPYLAKLR
-691 ADGQKDTLKRMYN
+691 K
-704 VQDIKIEPLRL
+704 
-715 LEFTDKQLARSV
+715 
-727 LNDSTI
+727 
-733 SIADLFTVVKEFDH
+733 H
-747 DFYLN
+747 
-752 RTPQKASEHT
+752 
-762 IQAEPNIPVP
+762 
-772 DEITPDSSIESTPPP
+772 
-787 IEKSTDSIEK
+787 
-797 DTASHSQ
+797 
-804 ESEVASSPEKEKNFT
+804 
-819 ITNESLGEG
+819 
-828 GLKSKFKNNITA
+828 
-840 VKTLKTLEQEN
+840 
-851 RSATD
+851 
-856 AEKEILSKYVG
+856 
-867 WGGIPQAFDKNNE
+867 
-880 SWSTEYSQLKELLT
+880 
-894 HQEYRQANASVLDA
+894 
-908 FYTSPV
+908 
-914 VIERQNGYK
+914 
-923 SGFKYLP
+923 

>member
-669 KLYAVCKI
+669 KL
-677 DDQPYLAKLTIEEF
+677 
-691 ADGQKDTLKRMYN
+691 
-704 VQDIKIEPLRL
+704 
-715 LEFTDKQLARSV
+715 
-727 LNDSTI
+727 
-733 SIADLFTVVKEFDH
+733 
-747 DFYLN
+747 
-752 RTPQKASEHT
+752 
-762 IQAEPNIPVP
+762 
-772 DEITPDSSIESTPPP
+772 
-787 IEKSTDSIEK
+787 
-797 DTASHSQ
+797 
-804 ESEVASSPEKEKNFT
+804 
-819 ITNESLGEG
+819 
-828 GLKSKFKNNITA
+828 
-840 VKTLKTLEQEN
+840 
-851 RSATD
+851 
-856 AEKEILSKYVG
+856 
-867 WGGIPQAFDKNNE
+867 
-880 SWSTEYSQLKELLT
+880 
-894 HQEYRQANASVLDA
+894 
-908 FYTSPV
+908 
-914 VIERQNGYK
+914 
-923 SGFKYLP
+923 

>member
-30 ILQQQLEQYQLNYY
+30 ILQQQLEQYRLNYY

-123 QGISFSGRIYNQNR
+123 QGISFSGRVYNQNR

-152 LYHDISEKRAAQYH
+152 FYHDTSEKRAAQH
-166 DAAALETVDISLS
+166 QAAAALETVDISLP

-233 FHKGLKEL
+233 FHKSLKEL

-263 AGKLTLDYTAYLN
+263 SGKLTLDYTAYLN
-276 PNYSNQQLQMI
+276 PNYSNQQLQMV

-391 PETDSHSQ
+391 PETDNHSQ
-399 EREKNSLT
+399 GQEKNSLT
-407 KAFDEIKERFAQTE
+407 KAFDEIKKRFAQTE

-442 VISSAFEKSHGF
+442 IISSAFEKSHGF

-747 DFYLN
+747 DFYL
-752 RTPQKASEHT
+752 
-762 IQAEPNIPVP
+762 
-772 DEITPDSSIESTPPP
+772 
-787 IEKSTDSIEK
+787 
-797 DTASHSQ
+797 
-804 ESEVASSPEKEKNFT
+804 
-819 ITNESLGEG
+819 SL
-828 GLKSKFKNNITA
+828 IH
-840 VKTLKTLEQEN
+840 
-851 RSATD
+851 
-856 AEKEILSKYVG
+856 I
-867 WGGIPQAFDKNNE
+867 
-880 SWSTEYSQLKELLT
+880 
-894 HQEYRQANASVLDA
+894 
-908 FYTSPV
+908 
-914 VIERQNGYK
+914 
-923 SGFKYLP
+923 

>member
-166 DAAALETVDISLS
+166 DAAALETVDISLP

-663 NTAFMH
+663 NTAYTLF
-669 KLYAVCKI
+669 
-677 DDQPYLAKLTIEEF
+677 AK
-691 ADGQKDTLKRMYN
+691 
-704 VQDIKIEPLRL
+704 
-715 LEFTDKQLARSV
+715 
-727 LNDSTI
+727 
-733 SIADLFTVVKEFDH
+733 
-747 DFYLN
+747 
-752 RTPQKASEHT
+752 
-762 IQAEPNIPVP
+762 
-772 DEITPDSSIESTPPP
+772 
-787 IEKSTDSIEK
+787 
-797 DTASHSQ
+797 
-804 ESEVASSPEKEKNFT
+804 
-819 ITNESLGEG
+819 
-828 GLKSKFKNNITA
+828 
-840 VKTLKTLEQEN
+840 
-851 RSATD
+851 
-856 AEKEILSKYVG
+856 
-867 WGGIPQAFDKNNE
+867 
-880 SWSTEYSQLKELLT
+880 
-894 HQEYRQANASVLDA
+894 
-908 FYTSPV
+908 
-914 VIERQNGYK
+914 
-923 SGFKYLP
+923 